1 MSNGSRKNRKIH
13 ENINKIET
21 QEINE
26 ERPTNVYLN
35 QLLSKNKDGSIPL
48 YNFMKNTENFIR
60 RYEIIS
66 QRMQE
71 IEKQLSLKNDEQN
84 GIINMKPISYYF
96 KPINLVEK
104 KEGTSD
110 VDNQLLRNLEFM
122 EKQSQQVKDL
132 LSEKP

>member
-26 ERPTNVYLN
+26 ERPNNVYLN

-60 RYEIIS
+60 RYES
-66 QRMQE
+66 LSHRVQE
-71 IEKQLSLKNDEQN
+71 IEKQLSLENVEKN
-84 GIINMKPISYYF
+84 GIINMKPISCYF

-104 KEGTSD
+104 KESISD

>member
-26 ERPTNVYLN
+26 ERPNNVYLN

-60 RYEIIS
+60 RYES
-66 QRMQE
+66 LSHRVQE
-71 IEKQLSLKNDEQN
+71 IEKQLSLENVEKN
-84 GIINMKPISYYF
+84 GIINMKPISSYF

-104 KEGTSD
+104 KESISD

-122 EKQSQQVKDL
+122 EKQSQQVKEL
-132 LSEKP
+132 LKEP